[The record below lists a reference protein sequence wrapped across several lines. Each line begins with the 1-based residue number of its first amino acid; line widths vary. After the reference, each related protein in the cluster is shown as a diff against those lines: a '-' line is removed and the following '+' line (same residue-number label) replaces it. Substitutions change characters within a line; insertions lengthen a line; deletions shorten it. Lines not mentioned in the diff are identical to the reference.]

1 MRTLTKQQVEAF
13 KNSLALDEKSKA
25 TIQKYMR
32 DVHAFYAFI
41 LGKEIEK
48 EQMIAYKKHL
58 LEQHYAVRTVN
69 SMLCSINRLMHF
81 LGWEDCIVKGLRLQR
96 QIYQS
101 EQKELTKAEYHR
113 LLRAAEHKPRLQMI
127 LKTIGCTGIRVS
139 ELQYFT
145 VESVKKRKIL
155 ISCKGKIRTILLPSM
170 LQKRLLNYCRQYNI
184 HNGLAFCTRS
194 GKPLDRSNIWTA
206 MKKLCAAKVYTYQ
219 IDIDKYTGEY
229 GTDGKTATHLAGA
242 TFQLKNSNA
251 TGATPIDLVAE
262 ANAEDGSLVYHIKG
276 TDETTATAVTDVTTP
291 ENGKITIKGL
301 KAGPYYLFIRDSCT
315 VRLQQADQ
323 AGYCGYYSR

>member
-1 MRTLTKQQVEAF
+1 MIKEKKKGREAMRILTKQQVEAF

-32 DVHAFYAFI
+32 DVHAFYAFT

-48 EQMIAYKKHL
+48 ERMIAYKRHL

-69 SMLCSINRLMHF
+69 SMLCSINQLMHF

-96 QIYQS
+96 QTYQS

-170 LQKRLLNYCRQYNI
+170 LQKRLLSYCRQYNI
-184 HNGLAFCTRS
+184 HKGLVFCTRS

-206 MKKLCAAKVYTYQ
+206 MKKLCAAANVSRQKVFPHNLRKLFARTFYCVEK
-219 IDIDKYTGEY
+219 DI
-229 GTDGKTATHLAGA
+229 ARLADILGH
-242 TFQLKNSNA
+242 SS
-251 TGATPIDLVAE
+251 I
-262 ANAEDGSLVYHIKG
+262 
-276 TDETTATAVTDVTTP
+276 ETTRIYIMTTER
-291 ENGKITIKGL
+291 ENQRILDKMNL
-301 KAGPYYLFIRDSCT
+301 L
-315 VRLQQADQ
+315 L
-323 AGYCGYYSR
+323 